1 VNLKHDILAFALDK
15 APQCNYPFQSRIHQ
29 LRSFPDGCFVK
40 RDDELGFG
48 VTGSKVRKFRTLI
61 PALKN
66 RKTDIA
72 ILIGGAFSNNILGA
86 AQLLIENGIVPL
98 LFLLGDGNDDPIGI
112 HLMIRMLVQ
121 SSSIHW
127 IPRKDWDQVSALAEN
142 KALELTRKG
151 YVVAVI
157 PEGSVLSEA
166 IPGAVTL
173 ALDIIRNEKEEKVFF
188 DQIFLDAGTGFQAAM
203 TMLAYAWLEK
213 TTKFSVVLMADPP
226 HVFNQKLKD
235 CHRLFEEW
243 LKEKVP
249 FPVNYRMILPKTA
262 KSFGS
267 VNMSVIETTIGLA
280 RSEGMFADPVYS
292 AKLFDTARHEIM
304 NENEVGNTLIVHSGG
319 GLGLAGFQSLLAKK
333 MKEDNESN

>member
-1 VNLKHDILAFALDK
+1 MKWKQDILSFAVDN
-15 APQCNYPFQSRIHQ
+15 APQCNYPFQSRIHK

-66 RKTDIA
+66 RKVKTA
-72 ILIGGAFSNNILGA
+72 ILIGGAYSNNILGA
-86 AQLLIENGIVPL
+86 VQLLIENGIVPL
-98 LFLLGDGNDDPIGI
+98 LFLLGEGNEEPIGI
-112 HLMIRMLVQ
+112 HLMIRMLVE

-127 IPRKDWDQVSALAEN
+127 IPRKDWAQVAIFAEN
-142 KALELTRKG
+142 KALELTRSG
-151 YVVAVI
+151 QVVAVI

-173 ALDIIRNEKEEKVFF
+173 ALDILRNEKEENVHF

-203 TMLAYAWLEK
+203 TLLAYAWLEK

-226 HVFNQKLKD
+226 HVFNQKLKEW
-235 CHRLFEEW
+235 HSLFEEW

-249 FPVNYRMILPKTA
+249 FPVNYKMILPKTA

-267 VNMSVIETTIGLA
+267 VNRSVIETTISLA

-292 AKLFDTARHEIM
+292 VKLFDAARYEIM
-304 NENEVGNTLIVHSGG
+304 NKNEGGNTLIVHSGG
-319 GLGLAGFQSLLAKK
+319 GLGLAGFQSMLAKK
-333 MKEDNESN
+333 SMTPL